1 MKQSIAFLI
10 LLFFAALPSSA
21 APPAGYTLEWEDNF
35 DGLTLDET
43 KWSHRLLGPRRDAVN
58 VVEAV
63 TLTGE
68 GTLKITTSKVG
79 DEYHTGMIGT
89 QGKFERAFGYW
100 EARIKLQDQEGHWSA
115 FWVQSPT
122 IGNPIGDT
130 LVAGT
135 EIDVVEYHSNWG
147 DGLQNTLHWD
157 GYGTDHKSAAKSA
170 TIAGL
175 KDGFHTFAVLWTPN
189 EYVFYT
195 DGIETWRTSTA
206 LSHRTQYA
214 ILSLEV
220 ESWAGNIA
228 NAVLPDSME
237 VDYVRWYAPPV
248 APPPPPPGVIEDPA
262 IVAGPGDIID
272 PPGSETVDQSF
283 GTPQETLEARS
294 DLRVLQ
300 DFTYFT
306 ASTTG
311 DNMVRFIDSTLPDM
325 QFQFTGAFNTNSAGA
340 EGNNILFATSGSS
353 HLTQRNS
360 AAGTSTLTITFGTW
374 DGTAF
379 TGNQSIG
386 AAGFTLSH
394 VYTGKSGIVTFR
406 DSAGTAITG
415 ATFSYSGLSDVDS
428 SGNHRDIYFGWDSTA
443 QSTVPI
449 GSITITFT
457 DSGSPY
463 ASGLDDF
470 AFTTVTP
477 RLYDSWAS
485 TNAPG
490 SAVGDDFDGDGVL
503 NAIEF
508 VLGGDKDTNDRGK
521 LPVVATPG
529 TDMTFSFVRDQASI
543 DPGVSVVIAV
553 GTDLATWPWPLAYSV
568 DADTANSSE
577 GVTVTDNGD
586 GTDAITL
593 TIPREPDAKKFA
605 RLVVIFS
612 R

>member
-43 KWSHRLLGPRRDAVN
+43 KWSHRSLGPRRDAVN

-115 FWVQSPT
+115 FWLQSPT

-220 ESWAGNIA
+220 GTWAGNIA

-553 GTDLATWPWPLAYSV
+553 GTDLATWPWPLA
-568 DADTANSSE
+568 
-577 GVTVTDNGD
+577 
-586 GTDAITL
+586 
-593 TIPREPDAKKFA
+593 
-605 RLVVIFS
+605 
-612 R
+612 

>member
-1 MKQSIAFLI
+1 ML
-10 LLFFAALPSSA
+10 AALGTSWGT
-21 APPAGYTLEWEDNF
+21 PPTGYTLEWEDNF

-43 KWSHRLLGPRRDAVN
+43 KWSHRGLGPRRDGVN
-58 VVEAV
+58 VAEAV

-79 DEYHTGMIGT
+79 TEYHTGMIGT
-89 QGKFERAFGYW
+89 EGKFERAFGYW
-100 EARIKLQDQEGHWSA
+100 EARIKLQDQQGHWSA

-122 IGNPIGDT
+122 VGNPIGNT

-157 GYGTDHKSAAKSA
+157 GYGADHKSAAKSA

-220 ESWAGNIA
+220 GTWAGNIA

-248 APPPPPPGVIEDPA
+248 APPPPPPGVIEDPS

-272 PPGSETVDQSF
+272 PSGSQTVDQSF
-283 GTPQETLEARS
+283 GTLQATLEARS

-306 ASTTG
+306 ASTSG
-311 DNMVRFIDSTLPDM
+311 DNMVRFSDSTLPDM
-325 QFQFTGAFNTNSAGA
+325 QFQFTGAFNTTSAGA
-340 EGNNILFATSGSS
+340 VGNNTSFATSGSS
-353 HLTQRNS
+353 HLIQRNL
-360 AAGTSTLTITFGTW
+360 AAGTSTLTLTFGTW

-379 TGNQSIG
+379 TGNQSVG
-386 AAGFTLSH
+386 AAGFTLSQ
-394 VYTGKSGIVTFR
+394 VYTGKSGVVTFR
-406 DSAGTAITG
+406 DSAGMAIPG
-415 ATFSYSGLSDVDS
+415 ATFTYSGLSDVDGT
-428 SGNHRDIYFGWDSTA
+428 GNHRDIYFGWDSSA

-449 GSITITFT
+449 GSITIAFT

-463 ASGLDDF
+463 GSGLDDV

-477 RLYDSWAS
+477 GPYDSWAS
-485 TNAPG
+485 TNAPA
-490 SAVGDDFDGDGVL
+490 SAAGDDFDFDGVS

-508 VLGGDKDTNDRGK
+508 VLGGDKDTRDLSK
-521 LPVVATPG
+521 LPAVATHG
-529 TDMTFSFVRDQASI
+529 TDMIFTFVRDQASI
-543 DPGVSVVIAV
+543 APRVRAEILV
-553 GTDLATWPWPLAYSV
+553 GTDLATWPLAYTV
-568 DADTANSSE
+568 GADTASSTV
-577 GVTVTDNGD
+577 GVTVIDNGN
-586 GTDAITL
+586 GTDSITL
-593 TIPREPDAKKFA
+593 TIPQTPHSERFA
-605 RLVVIFS
+605 RLEVVIAE
-612 R
+612 